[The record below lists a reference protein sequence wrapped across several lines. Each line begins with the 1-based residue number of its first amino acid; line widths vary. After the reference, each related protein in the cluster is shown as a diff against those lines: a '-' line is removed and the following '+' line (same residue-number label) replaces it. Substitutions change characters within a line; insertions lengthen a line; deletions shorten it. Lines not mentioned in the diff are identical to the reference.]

1 MWLIYLKIHQ
11 ARLTKMQPPLHSSFG
26 KNIVT
31 QDGCAVL
38 IIELW
43 SLSRML
49 STSGKTQ
56 SQIAL
61 STPFTTF
68 PPAPLLA
75 ASSPWSP
82 GWQSGTQKEAQGEQI
97 GHSAIV
103 FKHVLEKMGSRSE
116 RRELKTWWHE
126 LQHLEGQRQR
136 SCSRKGKQQ
145 RSSKMPFQLSV
156 LDWE

>member
-1 MWLIYLKIHQ
+1 MYVVNILKIHQ

-61 STPFTTF
+61 STPFTTL
-68 PPAPLLA
+68 PLALSLLPAPPDHPA
-75 ASSPWSP
+75 GSRWNM
-82 GWQSGTQKEAQGEQI
+82 KEAQGE
-97 GHSAIV
+97 
-103 FKHVLEKMGSRSE
+103 
-116 RRELKTWWHE
+116 
-126 LQHLEGQRQR
+126 
-136 SCSRKGKQQ
+136 
-145 RSSKMPFQLSV
+145 
-156 LDWE
+156 